1 VQTPRIP
8 IWVAARWPHR
18 RPVRRA
24 VRWDGLFP
32 IELPGP
38 EALAELAGEVGEQR
52 GDDQGPFEL
61 VIDLEPGTE
70 LDPWYEA
77 GATWILTCVGPQPTE
92 ARVREVI
99 EHVL

>member
-1 VQTPRIP
+1 MG
-8 IWVAARWPHR
+8 WA
-18 RPVRRA
+18 
-24 VRWDGLFP
+24 GLFP

-38 EALAELAGEVGEQR
+38 EALAELVSEVAEQR

-70 LDPWYEA
+70 LDPWHEA
-77 GATWILTCVGPQPTE
+77 GATWILTDFGPQPTE

-99 EHVL
+99 EHGLR